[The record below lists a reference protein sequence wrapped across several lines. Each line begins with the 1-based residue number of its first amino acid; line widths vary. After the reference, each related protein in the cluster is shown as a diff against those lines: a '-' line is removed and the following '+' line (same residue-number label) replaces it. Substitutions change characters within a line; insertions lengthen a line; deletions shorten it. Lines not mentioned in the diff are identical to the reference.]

1 MSTTELPD
9 QIVAVGVDFDAL
21 SWSLLWMPIQRSS
34 QIVAVD
40 AEKIAAVDADFD
52 APARLKNEY
61 DRNKEENESVVE
73 LFSVW
78 LKIDVD
84 DLSAWVGVGQHVSD
98 WWEKNKKH

>member
-1 MSTTELPD
+1 
-9 QIVAVGVDFDAL
+9 
-21 SWSLLWMPIQRSS
+21 MPIQRSS

-73 LFSVW
+73 LFSV
-78 LKIDVD
+78 
-84 DLSAWVGVGQHVSD
+84 
-98 WWEKNKKH
+98 